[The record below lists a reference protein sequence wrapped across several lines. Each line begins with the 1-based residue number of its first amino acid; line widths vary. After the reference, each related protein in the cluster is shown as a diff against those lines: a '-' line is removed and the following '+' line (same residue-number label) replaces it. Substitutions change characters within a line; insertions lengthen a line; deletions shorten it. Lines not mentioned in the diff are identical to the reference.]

1 MAEEPEKEELA
12 EGTLISHLLELRN
25 RLMRAMIA
33 VIIVLIP
40 CIYWQNTLF
49 TFVSKPIREKLPKG
63 ATLIAT
69 GVMSPFFTPM
79 KLAMFVSVFIAMPYI
94 LYQVWAFVAPGLYK
108 QEKKFAIPLLVSSV
122 FLFYLGVGFA
132 YEFVFPTIFGYFAGA
147 TPQGVTWMAD
157 ITQYL
162 DFAMQ
167 MFFGFGL
174 AFEVPIAVVLLVITG
189 IVPLQK
195 LKANRGYVLV
205 GVFVVSAMVTPPD
218 ALSQCSMAIPMYL
231 LYEGGLVMAAVMYN
245 MRKKE
250 AARRESD
257 ASGVS

>member
-1 MAEEPEKEELA
+1 MAEEPEKENLA

-108 QEKKFAIPLLVSSV
+108 QEKKFAIPLLASSV

-132 YEFVFPTIFGYFAGA
+132 YKFVFPTVFGYFA
-147 TPQGVTWMAD
+147 M
-157 ITQYL
+157 I
-162 DFAMQ
+162 
-167 MFFGFGL
+167 L
-174 AFEVPIAVVLLVITG
+174 A
-189 IVPLQK
+189 Q
-195 LKANRGYVLV
+195 
-205 GVFVVSAMVTPPD
+205 
-218 ALSQCSMAIPMYL
+218 
-231 LYEGGLVMAAVMYN
+231 
-245 MRKKE
+245 
-250 AARRESD
+250 
-257 ASGVS
+257 